1 LGWKYLKQ
9 QPYHFLASIDL
20 KALAIP
26 ATSTPSERVFLVAG
40 ITIATE
46 RSWLDP
52 DNAAELLL
60 FQ

>member
-1 LGWKYLKQ
+1 
-9 QPYHFLASIDL
+9 L